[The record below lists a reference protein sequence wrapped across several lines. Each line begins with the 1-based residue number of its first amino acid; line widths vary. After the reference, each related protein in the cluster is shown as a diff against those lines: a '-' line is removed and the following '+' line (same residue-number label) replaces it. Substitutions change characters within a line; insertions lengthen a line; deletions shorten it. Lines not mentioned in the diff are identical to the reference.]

1 MENNLINEAID
12 KIKSLKVDIPN
23 IAIVLGSGLGNFIH
37 WIENPTFVNFEEIP
51 GFQPSTAPSH
61 GGCLL
66 YTSPSPRDLYRSRMP
81 SSA

>member
-37 WIENPTFVNFEEIP
+37 WIENPTFVNFEEIHWI
-51 GFQPSTAPSH
+51 STFN
-61 GGCLL
+61 
-66 YTSPSPRDLYRSRMP
+66 
-81 SSA
+81 SSIAWW

>member
-51 GFQPSTAPSH
+51 EEMTDDEKKISLSTPNYQ
-61 GGCLL
+61 L
-66 YTSPSPRDLYRSRMP
+66 
-81 SSA
+81 